1 MSEFKK
7 FLQDEIIRRGMSARQ
22 FAEFLD
28 VAPSTVSRCI
38 DEKNPLLP
46 GLDFLLKIAR
56 ATGVS
61 ITSLVAMAYPDLT
74 ITTRPSPSAQIL
86 AQQIEQL
93 PEATQE
99 VVHICTTL

>member
-1 MSEFKK
+1 MSEFKE
-7 FLQDEIIRRGMSARQ
+7 FLQDEITRRGMSARQ

-38 DEKNPLLP
+38 DEKNPSLP

-61 ITSLVAMAYPDLT
+61 ITSLVHVR
-74 ITTRPSPSAQIL
+74 ITPPIKNACGSCRRL
-86 AQQIEQL
+86 
-93 PEATQE
+93 
-99 VVHICTTL
+99 